1 MILNIWIY
9 LIHGNKRQL
18 FHAALHDCAYSALHA
33 LELWKVH
40 MNFIPL
46 ALEGKARLLRIRLS
60 MGSPE
65 PSSLSTLHPKEW
77 EQKNVLTI
85 VVFNLDN
92 PPE

>member
-1 MILNIWIY
+1 
-9 LIHGNKRQL
+9 
-18 FHAALHDCAYSALHA
+18 
-33 LELWKVH
+33 